1 MTAQEAIKLLH
12 PDTTKE
18 AIAEIK
24 YYCGFHGKE
33 AAIKAIEEACLLAC
47 DALEKQVPKAQ
58 SDTQKHVVTRGVMA
72 KEYIEREAATRILTE
87 AADAY
92 GTYTTERGIYL
103 TAREKVKNIPAADV
117 AEVVHGKWVYAKTY
131 YDIDECNCSLCGQ
144 LMTTAI
150 DKRMNYCPNCGA
162 KMDGGEEQ

>member
-47 DALEKQVPKAQ
+47 DALEKQVPKEPKMWRNPPCYP
-58 SDTQKHVVTRGVMA
+58 D
-72 KEYIEREAATRILTE
+72 
-87 AADAY
+87 
-92 GTYTTERGIYL
+92 
-103 TAREKVKNIPAADV
+103 
-117 AEVVHGKWVYAKTY
+117 WV
-131 YDIDECNCSLCGQ
+131 DDDWGWE
-144 LMTTAI
+144 
-150 DKRMNYCPNCGA
+150 CPNCGNQEIDYPDHHCNCGQA
-162 KMDGGEEQ
+162 IDWTKEEGER